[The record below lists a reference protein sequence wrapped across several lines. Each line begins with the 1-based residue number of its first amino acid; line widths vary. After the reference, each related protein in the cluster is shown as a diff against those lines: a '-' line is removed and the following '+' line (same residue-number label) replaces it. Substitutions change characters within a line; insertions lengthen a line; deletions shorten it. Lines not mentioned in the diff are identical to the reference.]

1 MNEGSPIA
9 SFEPE
14 VTYITSISF
23 PGMVHFIEVSGL
35 FLLFI
40 EGASRTALIL
50 FYGSKVL
57 HTSYRFAVR

>member
-1 MNEGSPIA
+1 MRAAPIA
-9 SFEPE
+9 SSEAE
-14 VTYITSISF
+14 VTFITSISF
-23 PGMVHFIEVSGL
+23 PGMVPSIEVSGL

-57 HTSYRFAVR
+57 HTSFRFAVR